1 MENEKNNEI
10 IENHE
15 LMISKKFP
23 YKYNNIHSY
32 KERNNNIF
40 NKIKRNFEQL
50 STKSKSMTATIK
62 YEYTISK
69 IKSKIENKIIK
80 NENKAY
86 SQLNST
92 ENILRTQSRILTNKP
107 KNEFFLLKNEY
118 SYRNKGFE
126 NFNLNNVCGSSHHKK
141 KTKSI
146 INKKYQQIYKN
157 NLNNFDN
164 AKENENFKVI
174 KEYKLNYFCDTSDNI
189 HNDAKVQSHYENL
202 DTKNI
207 DKNNKLQISK
217 NDSFLNC
224 EKNKNTEK
232 EFNKKLTQENTY
244 STNEIKFLPESISEI
259 KTENNFS
266 DDKKINN
273 NKYIFPKKEN
283 IPYNIKYKILN
294 SNINRNK
301 KNIKNDFNKF
311 LSGGSVRNPKKIKI
325 LKKII
330 KQWIKWYIIKNMI
343 FGINISAKIIV

>member
-15 LMISKKFP
+15 LMITKKFP

-69 IKSKIENKIIK
+69 NQSKIENKIK

-92 ENILRTQSRILTNKP
+92 KNILRTQSRILTNKP

-126 NFNLNNVCGSSHHKK
+126 NFNLKNVCGSSHHKK

-157 NLNNFDN
+157 NLN
-164 AKENENFKVI
+164 
-174 KEYKLNYFCDTSDNI
+174 
-189 HNDAKVQSHYENL
+189 
-202 DTKNI
+202 
-207 DKNNKLQISK
+207 
-217 NDSFLNC
+217 FL
-224 EKNKNTEK
+224 
-232 EFNKKLTQENTY
+232 
-244 STNEIKFLPESISEI
+244 
-259 KTENNFS
+259 
-266 DDKKINN
+266 
-273 NKYIFPKKEN
+273 
-283 IPYNIKYKILN
+283 
-294 SNINRNK
+294 
-301 KNIKNDFNKF
+301 
-311 LSGGSVRNPKKIKI
+311 
-325 LKKII
+325 
-330 KQWIKWYIIKNMI
+330 
-343 FGINISAKIIV
+343 